1 MATAPKLVRIR
12 PKPPAKNSPLTP
24 EMKDF
29 IDRAIVP
36 ALVKQYLAEV
46 DAENKLAKPAARVA
60 LSDSST
66 AATLRVRP

>member
-1 MATAPKLVRIR
+1 MATSSKLVSMDRR
-12 PKPPAKNSPLTP
+12 RQSPLTP
-24 EMKDF
+24 ELKGF

-36 ALVKQYLAEV
+36 ALVKQYLAEA
-46 DAENKLAKPAARVA
+46 DAENKLAKPTARVA

>member
-1 MATAPKLVRIR
+1 MATTSKLVTISR
-12 PKPPAKNSPLTP
+12 PRPPKKSPLTP

-36 ALVKQYLAEV
+36 ALVRQYLAEA
-46 DAENKLAKPAARVA
+46 DAENKLAKAAARVA

-66 AATLRVRP
+66 AVTPRVRP